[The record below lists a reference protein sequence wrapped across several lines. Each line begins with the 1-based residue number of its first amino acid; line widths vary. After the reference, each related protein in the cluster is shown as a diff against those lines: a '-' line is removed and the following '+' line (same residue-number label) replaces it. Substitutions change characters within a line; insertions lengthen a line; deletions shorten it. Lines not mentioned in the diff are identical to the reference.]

1 MRRPD
6 DAGLLVDMFI
16 ACQDI
21 QQVVAG
27 KTYDDYVED
36 PLVHLAVVRLIE
48 IIGEAASK
56 LSADFVAANSHIP
69 WREMIGMR
77 NRLIHN
83 YREINLFLVWQTVE
97 EDVPALIDQIR
108 PLLPPIDP
116 EGSVE

>member
-77 NRLIHN
+77 NRLIHA
-83 YREINLFLVWQTVE
+83 YFDVDLDIVWTTVN
-97 EDVPALIDQIR
+97 DDLPALLPALDEALASIDSR
-108 PLLPPIDP
+108 
-116 EGSVE
+116 